1 MKDYIELGSAPWA
14 EDCVQV
20 GSENYWQ
27 RMHEECLRYKKML
40 QNRFPELSGRFFI
53 KTFPHDF
60 GSYKVV
66 CFSFDDRDQLATTQ
80 AFFVEAHLPERW
92 ADGEVFT
99 GLNELKTDEGE
110 EI

>member
-20 GSENYWQ
+20 GSENYYQLMRKECQ
-27 RMHEECLRYKKML
+27 RYRQLLNKRS
-40 QNRFPELSGRFFI
+40 PEIAGRFTI

-60 GSYKVV
+60 GSYCEV
-66 CFSFDDRDQLATTQ
+66 CLPFDDDDQLATAQ
-80 AFFVEAHLPERW
+80 ALFVEDHLPTHW
-92 ADGEVFT
+92 TDSKIFT
-99 GLNELKTDEGE
+99 GLNELETEEEE